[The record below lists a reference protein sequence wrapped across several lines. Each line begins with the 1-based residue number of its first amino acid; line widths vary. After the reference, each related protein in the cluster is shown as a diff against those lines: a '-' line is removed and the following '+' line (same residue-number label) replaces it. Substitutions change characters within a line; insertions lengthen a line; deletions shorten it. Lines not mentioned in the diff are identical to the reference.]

1 MTNPIVDRIR
11 LMMEYD
17 LSKTSTENLSLI
29 QETPVLASVLGATA
43 RNVIDDVMRA
53 IPGGVRNTRG
63 KVLKNADD
71 VIRASS
77 RDLLSAATAGQL
89 RMGLLKNPGI
99 SKDIQKQLIDDLVSS
114 TQVASRYRGL
124 NPTTGEKYTAATIG
138 KKYEAAGFP
147 KDVSVEIGKK
157 IIAANKAVGK
167 VAVTTTTTATKNVK
181 AIPQGNYMGISS
193 TIWNRAG
200 QVIRTM
206 SWLNF
211 LKWGLKLGLS
221 VIVIHYLWK
230 WFTGEDPKDEDG
242 NVVPQ
247 PKPESKYR
255 DCEGQEV
262 ITMGCKSSD
271 VRRLQGCIGVE
282 ADGAWGPKTQS
293 RMVELG
299 LGQGLSVSD
308 IDQICKTQDDVEQEA
323 EQNAND
329 KLNPKVRGSEAEF
342 DVSTNSSNTNVD
354 LTLSTG
360 SVDDFS

>member
-1 MTNPIVDRIR
+1 
-11 LMMEYD
+11 
-17 LSKTSTENLSLI
+17 
-29 QETPVLASVLGATA
+29 
-43 RNVIDDVMRA
+43 
-53 IPGGVRNTRG
+53 
-63 KVLKNADD
+63 
-71 VIRASS
+71 
-77 RDLLSAATAGQL
+77 
-89 RMGLLKNPGI
+89 
-99 SKDIQKQLIDDLVSS
+99 
-114 TQVASRYRGL
+114 
-124 NPTTGEKYTAATIG
+124 
-138 KKYEAAGFP
+138 
-147 KDVSVEIGKK
+147 
-157 IIAANKAVGK
+157 
-167 VAVTTTTTATKNVK
+167 
-181 AIPQGNYMGISS
+181 
-193 TIWNRAG
+193 
-200 QVIRTM
+200 M

-221 VIVIHYLWK
+221 VIVIYYLWK

-262 ITMGCKSSD
+262 ITMFCKSSD

-282 ADGAWGPKTQS
+282 ADGAWGPDTQK

-329 KLNPKVRGSEAEF
+329 KLYPKVRGSEAEF
-342 DVSTNSSNTNVD
+342 DVSSNSSNTNVD

>member
-11 LMMEYD
+11 LLMEYD
-17 LSKTSTENLSLI
+17 VSKTSSENLLLIKETGAAVKAALTSATGKSL
-29 QETPVLASVLGATA
+29 L
-43 RNVIDDVMRA
+43 DDVLRGVKFGLKDT
-53 IPGGVRNTRG
+53 GGNLLRTTDD
-63 KVLKNADD
+63 VLKAAKNGILNSNSAGK
-71 VIRASS
+71 IRMSF
-77 RDLLSAATAGQL
+77 L
-89 RMGLLKNPGI
+89 RQPGI
-99 SKDIQKQLIDDLVSS
+99 SKSIRTDLIDEYTKNPNVYSKYRGQDIQTI
-114 TQVASRYRGL
+114 
-124 NPTTGEKYTAATIG
+124 AT
-138 KKYEAAGFP
+138 KFKNANFSD
-147 KDVSVEIGKK
+147 DVSNEIARK
-157 IIAANKAVGK
+157 IVAANKSVG
-167 VAVTTTTTATKNVK
+167 VRNVKNV
-181 AIPQGNYMGISS
+181 PQGNYMGISS

-282 ADGAWGPKTQS
+282 ADGAWGPITQK

-329 KLNPKVRGSEAEF
+329 KLYPKVRGSEAEF

>member
-29 QETPVLASVLGATA
+29 QEQPVGLASVLGATSKS
-43 RNVIDDVMRA
+43 VIDDVIRA
-53 IPGGVRNTRG
+53 IPGGVRNTGG

-77 RDLLSAATAGQL
+77 RNLLSAATAGQL
-89 RMGLLKNPGI
+89 RMGLLRNPGI

-114 TQVASRYRGL
+114 TQVASRYQG
-124 NPTTGEKYTAATIG
+124 KTAAQIAKTY
-138 KKYEAAGFP
+138 KTAGYTD
-147 KDVSVEIGKK
+147 DVANEIGRK
-157 IIAANKAVGK
+157 IAAVNKAGGK

-193 TIWNRAG
+193 YIWNRAG

-329 KLNPKVRGSEAEF
+329 KLNPKVRGSETEF
-342 DVSTNSSNTNVD
+342 DVSSNSSNTNID

>member
-1 MTNPIVDRIR
+1 MYNPIVDRIR
-11 LMMEYD
+11 LLMEYD
-17 LSKTSTENLSLI
+17 MSKTSSENLSLI
-29 QETPVLASVLGATA
+29 QETGRALLTVLKSAPRSLL
-43 RNVIDDVMRA
+43 DDVVR
-53 IPGGVRNTRG
+53 GVKFGLKDNKGNILKTSDD
-63 KVLKNADD
+63 VLKAAQRGILDSNSAGK
-71 VIRASS
+71 IRMSF
-77 RDLLSAATAGQL
+77 L
-89 RMGLLKNPGI
+89 RQPGI
-99 SKDIQKQLIDDLVSS
+99 SKSIRTDLIDEFAKNPNVYGK
-114 TQVASRYRGL
+114 YRGQDIK
-124 NPTTGEKYTAATIG
+124 TIAT
-138 KKYEAAGFP
+138 KFRNANFSD
-147 KDVSVEIGKK
+147 DVSNEIARK
-157 IIAANKAVGK
+157 IVAANKAVGK
-167 VAVTTTTTATKNVK
+167 VAVTTTRTATRNVK
-181 AIPQGNYMGISS
+181 AIPQGNYRGISS
-193 TIWNRAG
+193 TIWTKAG

-221 VIVIHYLWK
+221 AAVIYYLWK

-282 ADGAWGPKTQS
+282 ADGAWGPDTQK

-329 KLNPKVRGSEAEF
+329 KLYPKVRGSEAEF
-342 DVSTNSSNTNVD
+342 DVSSNSSNTNVD